1 MLEGRATREEALR
14 RYAAFARAHA
24 WKLECMLG
32 MQRLI
37 PRLRPR
43 PLGQLARAFRFPA
56 SSHWAW
62 QHYLN
67 IAHPSYALPCPPAAA
82 RSARSAP
89 VALAA

>member
-1 MLEGRATREEALR
+1 
-14 RYAAFARAHA
+14 
-24 WKLECMLG
+24 MLG

-56 SSHWAW
+56 ASHWAW

-67 IAHPSYALPCPPAAA
+67 IAHPSYALPSPPAAA